1 MSVEYIAGVAMII
14 LNERRQ
20 LLLLLREQRPDI
32 TFPGYWTLP
41 GGHIRAHESV
51 EHAAHRELREETNL
65 SVMLT
70 PWIVYQRC
78 HDCHTIVNQTLCYG
92 LAKHEPVIILGEEI
106 DFAWVPF
113 HHLNRY
119 RIGFGFLLPI
129 LRFFREHPNLT

>member
-14 LNERRQ
+14 LNERRE

-41 GGHIRAHESV
+41 GGHIRAHESA
-51 EHAAHRELREETNL
+51 EHAACRELREETSL

-70 PWIVYQRC
+70 PWIVYRRR
-78 HDCHTIVNQTLCYG
+78 HDRHTIVNQTLYYG
-92 LAKHEPVIILGEEI
+92 LADHEPVIVLGEEI

-113 HHLNRY
+113 HRLNRY

-129 LRFFREHPNLT
+129 LRFFRERPYLA